1 MPALLL
7 ALLFVLAPLTAI
19 AQGNSPVD
27 CGAPA
32 AAQDGWHVAAPAAV
46 GLDPATLC
54 GIGPRFKAWTA
65 AKIDAVLVI
74 RHRKL
79 VYEQY
84 FADYGTADSVGTIIF
99 DPTAKHALHSI
110 TKSITALV
118 LGIEIGKGH
127 IAGIDQPVL
136 PQLPDYA
143 DLRSP
148 EKDQITVRHLLTMSQ
163 GLAWNEDIPYRNPM
177 NSETQMLHA
186 LDPVRFVL
194 AQPVEQRPGMVFNY
208 SGGSATVI
216 AALLRKAT
224 GQTVDTLAQTD
235 LFEPLGIT
243 DVQWN
248 YFLRDDFLPGGP
260 TPAGGLEMHPRD
272 PGDPMA
278 FGGLEMHP
286 RDLAK
291 IGQLVLDHGVWQGKQ
306 VVPADWIAAATAPQ
320 INGPGISFYGYQFW
334 LGRSLLHGQEIDW
347 AAGRGYGSQWLYIV
361 PALDLVV
368 LVHASLNS
376 SSGSMQDSAPQILNR
391 YVLQAVNA
399 P

>member
-7 ALLFVLAPLTAI
+7 ALLFVLAPLA
-19 AQGNSPVD
+19 AMAEADAPVD

-32 AAQDGWHVAAPAAV
+32 AAEDGWQVAAPAAV
-46 GLDPATLC
+46 SLDAATLC

-65 AKIDAVLVI
+65 AKIDAVLAI

-79 VYEQY
+79 VYEQRF
-84 FADYGTADSVGTIIF
+84 FANP
-99 DPTAKHALHSI
+99 DPDFYDFARKHALNSI

-118 LGIEIGKGH
+118 LGIEIGKGR

-136 PQLPDYA
+136 PQLPNYA

-148 EKDQITVRHLLTMSQ
+148 EKDRITLRHLLTMSQ
-163 GLAWNEDIPYRNPM
+163 GLAWSELEFPYSDPR
-177 NSETQMLHA
+177 NSEVQMSLA
-186 LDPVRFVL
+186 PDPVRFVL
-194 AQPVEQRPGMVFNY
+194 AQPIEARPGMAFNY
-208 SGGSATVI
+208 SSGSATVI

-224 GQTVDTLAQTD
+224 GQTIDTLAATD

-243 DVQWN
+243 DVQWG
-248 YFLRDDFLPGGP
+248 YFLR
-260 TPAGGLEMHPRD
+260 
-272 PGDPMA
+272 GDPMPFA
-278 FGGLEMHP
+278 GLQMHP

-320 INGPGISFYGYQFW
+320 INGPGTYFYGYQFW

-347 AAGRGYGSQWLYIV
+347 AAGHGYGGQRLYIV
-361 PALDLVV
+361 PALDFVV
-368 LVHASLNS
+368 LVHA
-376 SSGSMQDSAPQILNR
+376 GQEDSAAYNEEGAPLMILNQ
-391 YVLQAVNA
+391 YVLEAVNV